1 MDLNIMSLDEVKT
14 GDIQEILQKLSS
26 SQEGLASSA
35 ATERL
40 RQFGYNEIKEK
51 KVNPNLQISQ
61 LFLGADSLDD

>member
-35 ATERL
+35 AKERL

-51 KVNPNLQISQ
+51 KVNPTSSNFSAI
-61 LFLGADSLDD
+61 FGGRFPG